1 MSNGLSITSRITNR
15 SLIFTLTLNFAEAI
29 EQNDYD
35 RLNELLV
42 ESRPCKPKEA
52 TAALQRAILKKTDDS
67 APCIQLLLSKHADPN
82 STDGRG
88 TPFVVLAADSGC
100 TATVKLLLDAGADP
114 NKPRLSD
121 NSTALHRAVWNNH
134 VACVDA
140 LLGAGAKTEK
150 LDSQGRTPLIV
161 ASQNDRTESMVSLL
175 NYKSNVK
182 VRDAKD
188 RTALYWAARLGNTA
202 IANLI
207 VSIDQDI
214 IDVSDVRGNTPL
226 IMATERGFQ
235 KIVELLINAK
245 ADVDIC
251 NDIGD
256 TALLI
261 AAKAGHRECLQLLLE
276 AEADV
281 DVVNKS
287 GTNPLFHCMTDASS
301 LSDILEAGADPDVK
315 MTADGKTVLA
325 LLSARDFPVCLKL
338 LLEANAE
345 FEEAVGHTD
354 PKCPLQFAI
363 EHGQMLNSQLLFTC
377 YVSMGRDL
385 TWLSKLIAGASI
397 GTLASQYRSIREI
410 IAWLEKRIPI
420 YQNVPKLMTLCRK
433 SIRIVLGGE
442 FFVQKVSYLPLPAT
456 LQKFILMPELND
468 VFQGSE

>member
-1 MSNGLSITSRITNR
+1 
-15 SLIFTLTLNFAEAI
+15 
-29 EQNDYD
+29 
-35 RLNELLV
+35 
-42 ESRPCKPKEA
+42 
-52 TAALQRAILKKTDDS
+52 
-67 APCIQLLLSKHADPN
+67 
-82 STDGRG
+82 
-88 TPFVVLAADSGC
+88 
-100 TATVKLLLDAGADP
+100 
-114 NKPRLSD
+114 
-121 NSTALHRAVWNNH
+121 
-134 VACVDA
+134 
-140 LLGAGAKTEK
+140 
-150 LDSQGRTPLIV
+150 
-161 ASQNDRTESMVSLL
+161 
-175 NYKSNVK
+175 
-182 VRDAKD
+182 
-188 RTALYWAARLGNTA
+188 
-202 IANLI
+202 
-207 VSIDQDI
+207 
-214 IDVSDVRGNTPL
+214 
-226 IMATERGFQ
+226 MATERGFQ

-338 LLEANAE
+338 LLEATAE

-385 TWLSKLIAGASI
+385 TWLSKLIAG
-397 GTLASQYRSIREI
+397 
-410 IAWLEKRIPI
+410 EKFSLTPPPPRYAP
-420 YQNVPKLMTLCRK
+420 
-433 SIRIVLGGE
+433 GG
-442 FFVQKVSYLPLPAT
+442 
-456 LQKFILMPELND
+456 
-468 VFQGSE
+468 